1 MARVIIIA
9 EGTTE
14 EKFCKE
20 IIFPYFYNKE
30 LYDIAVSILPS
41 KITAS
46 GKRYKGGD
54 IKSDKILK
62 FAKQYLNS
70 ASVTTFIDYYG
81 INPEFLGYQDSLAL
95 TSIVEKK
102 ECIEKA
108 LKEELTDFRFFP
120 YVQMY
125 EFEGL
130 LFSDIDEFVWIEDD
144 KNKITTLKQS
154 VTTFPTPEHINNSK
168 VTAPSKRIEQI
179 FPSYGK
185 TSDGIIVAEAIG
197 MTTILS
203 KCNYFKEWIDRIEE
217 ELRK

>member
-1 MARVIIIA
+1 MASVIIIA
-9 EGTTE
+9 EGPTE
-14 EKFCKE
+14 EKFCKD
-20 IIFPYFYNKE
+20 IMFPYFYDKQ
-30 LYDIAVSILPS
+30 LYDISVSILPS
-41 KITAS
+41 KVTAS
-46 GKRYKGGD
+46 GKRYKGGN

-62 FAKQYLNS
+62 FSKQYLNS

-81 INPEFLGYQDSLAL
+81 INPEFIGYQDSLSL
-95 TSIVEKK
+95 TSISEKK

-108 LKEELTDFRFFP
+108 LKEELTDYRFFP

-130 LFSDIDEFVWIEDD
+130 LFSDIDNFIWIENDI
-144 KNKITTLKQS
+144 NKIHTLKQS
-154 VTTFPTPEHINNSK
+154 VKTFSSPEHINNSK

-185 TSDGIIVAEAIG
+185 TSDGIIDAEAIG

-203 KCNYFKEWIDRIEE
+203 KCNHFKEWIDRIEI

>member
-9 EGTTE
+9 EGQTE
-14 EKFCKE
+14 EKFVKSL
-20 IIFPYFYNKE
+20 IFPYFHNKK
-30 LYDIAVSILPS
+30 LFDISVSILPS

-46 GKRYKGGD
+46 GKRFKGGN
-54 IKSDKILK
+54 IKSDKVLK

-81 INPEFLGYQDSLAL
+81 INPEFIGYQDSLSL
-95 TSIVEKK
+95 PSISEKK
-102 ECIEKA
+102 ECIENA
-108 LKEELTDFRFFP
+108 LKEELTDYRFFP

-130 LFSDIDEFVWIEDD
+130 LFSDVDNFIWIEEDID
-144 KNKITTLKQS
+144 KINILKQDIK
-154 VTTFPTPEHINNSK
+154 TFPTPEHINNSK
-168 VTAPSKRIEQI
+168 ITAPSKRIEKI

-197 MTTILS
+197 IKTILS
-203 KCNYFKEWIDRIEE
+203 KCNHFKDWIEKIEI

>member
-9 EGTTE
+9 EGPTE
-14 EKFCKE
+14 EKFCKS
-20 IIFPYFYNKE
+20 ILFPYFYNKN
-30 LYDIAVSILPS
+30 LFDISVSILPS

-46 GKRYKGGD
+46 GKRFKGGN
-54 IKSDKILK
+54 IKSDKVLK

-81 INPEFLGYQDSLAL
+81 INPEFIGYQDSLSL
-95 TSIVEKK
+95 TTISEKK
-102 ECIEKA
+102 ECIENA
-108 LKEELTDFRFFP
+108 LKEELDDYRFFP

-130 LFSDIDEFVWIEDD
+130 LFSDVDEFIWIEEDIS
-144 KNKITTLKQS
+144 KINTLKQDIKI
-154 VTTFPTPEHINNSK
+154 FPTPEHINNSK
-168 VTAPSKRIEQI
+168 ETAPSKRIERI

-197 MTTILS
+197 IKTILS
-203 KCNYFKEWIDRIEE
+203 KCNHFKEWIDKIEI

>member
-9 EGTTE
+9 EGQTE
-14 EKFCKE
+14 EKFVKSL
-20 IIFPYFYNKE
+20 IFPYFHNKK
-30 LYDIAVSILPS
+30 LFDISVSILPS
-41 KITAS
+41 KVTAS
-46 GKRYKGGD
+46 GKRYKGGN
-54 IKSDKILK
+54 IKSDKVINY
-62 FAKQYLNS
+62 AKTLLHS

-81 INPEFLGYQDSLAL
+81 INPEFIGYQDSLSL
-95 TSIVEKK
+95 PSISEKK

-108 LKEELTDFRFFP
+108 LREELTDFRFFP

-144 KNKITTLKQS
+144 KSKINVLKDDIKI
-154 VTTFPTPEHINNSK
+154 FPTPEHINNSK
-168 VTAPSKRIEQI
+168 ITAPSKRIEKI

-197 MTTILS
+197 IKTILS
-203 KCNYFKEWIDRIEE
+203 KCNHFKEWIEKIEI

>member
-9 EGTTE
+9 EGQTE
-14 EKFCKE
+14 EKFVKSL
-20 IIFPYFYNKE
+20 IFPYFHNKK
-30 LYDIAVSILPS
+30 LFDISVSILPS
-41 KITAS
+41 KVTAS
-46 GKRYKGGD
+46 GKRYKGGN

-62 FAKQYLNS
+62 FSKQYLNS

-81 INPEFLGYQDSLAL
+81 INPEFIGYQDSLSL
-95 TSIVEKK
+95 TSISEKK

-108 LKEELTDFRFFP
+108 LKEELTDYRFFP

-130 LFSDIDEFVWIEDD
+130 LFSDIDNFIWIENDI
-144 KNKITTLKQS
+144 NKIHTLKQS
-154 VTTFPTPEHINNSK
+154 VKTFSSPEHINNSK

-203 KCNYFKEWIDRIEE
+203 KCNHFKEWIDRIEI